1 MRFLSSSVGRKILM
15 AVTGIMMFFFIII
28 HVVGNSTIYFGW
40 LNAYAEHLHAL
51 PPLVWAF
58 RLVML
63 TLFAV
68 HVFYGIQLTLENNSA
83 KPVAYAVKNNLRA
96 TFASKNMIWTGI
108 IIAVFLVY
116 HLLHF
121 TLHVTNPD
129 ISNGVD
135 SLGRP
140 DVFHMVVY
148 SFQKAGIVAIYVVA
162 MIALALHLSHGIQSF
177 FQTLGL
183 NTQNLLPSFVK
194 AAAIIAAVLFIGYV
208 SIPIVILIGIL
219 KG

>member
-15 AVTGIMMFFFIII
+15 AATGIMMFFFIII
-28 HVVGNSTIYFGW
+28 HVVGNSTIYLGW

-58 RLVML
+58 RFVML
-63 TLFAV
+63 ALFV
-68 HVFYGIQLTLENNSA
+68 LHVFYGIQLTLENNSA
-83 KPVAYAVKNNLRA
+83 KPVTYAVKNHRKA
-96 TFASKNMIWTGI
+96 TLASKNMIWTGI
-108 IIAVFLVY
+108 IIAIFLVY

-148 SFQKAGIVAIYVVA
+148 SFQKVGIAAIYVVA
-162 MIALALHLSHGIQSF
+162 MIALALHLSHGVQSF
-177 FQTLGL
+177 FQTLGW
-183 NTQNLLPSFVK
+183 NTQNLMPSLVK
-194 AAAIIAAVLFIGYV
+194 AAAIIATVLFIGYV
-208 SIPIVILIGIL
+208 SIPLVILVGIL

>member
-15 AVTGIMMFFFIII
+15 ALTGVLMFFFIII
-28 HVVGNSTIYFGW
+28 HVVGNSTIYLGW

-63 TLFAV
+63 TLFV
-68 HVFYGIQLTLENNSA
+68 LHVFYGIQLTLENNSA

-96 TFASKNMIWTGI
+96 TFASKNMIWTGV

-129 ISNGVD
+129 ISSGVD
-135 SLGRP
+135 ALGRP
-140 DVFHMVVY
+140 DVFHMVVF
-148 SFQKAGIVAIYVVA
+148 SFQKVGIVAIYVVA

-183 NTQNLLPSFVK
+183 NTQDLLQSFVK